1 MNENT
6 EMPKVRKVVLL
17 ITPSREYTRGLL
29 RGIAKYSRIQ
39 GLWAF
44 YRPLD
49 YREPKGKERILPL
62 LKTWNPD
69 GILMRE
75 PQKIKDIIA
84 MGVPTVSC
92 PYTRERIPG
101 ITNIMT
107 DHVNVGKM
115 GAEHLL
121 ELGFQR
127 FAYCGFNDWWW
138 SQKRGEV
145 FSKTVAEAGYP
156 TYFYPQPRA
165 KAKRTWDKELPIIAE
180 WLLTLPKP
188 IGLMACNDDRGEW
201 VIEACKIAGLNVP
214 DEVAIVGV
222 DNDPLIC
229 DLCDPPLSSIVLNV
243 EKAGYEAAA
252 LLDKMMAGERATRSD
267 IHVRPT
273 HVTIRQS
280 TDVLAVD
287 DANVV
292 AAIRFIRQHSKTVIQ
307 VSDVVSAVAL
317 SRRVLEKRFRNI
329 LGHSIH
335 DEIRRT
341 RVEQIIQMLAE
352 TAMSISEI
360 AQALGFSDAAHI
372 SRYFRREQG
381 MSPLAY
387 RKHYLGQ

>member
-1 MNENT
+1 
-6 EMPKVRKVVLL
+6 MPKVRKVVLL

-29 RGIAKYSRIQ
+29 RGIAKYSRTQ

-49 YREPKGKERILPL
+49 YREPKGKERLLPL
-62 LKTWNPD
+62 MKTWNPD

-75 PQKIKDIIA
+75 PHKIKDIIA
-84 MGVPTVSC
+84 MGVPTISC
-92 PYTRERIPG
+92 PYTRQRIPG

-107 DHVNVGKM
+107 DHVSVGKM

-121 ELGFQR
+121 ERGFQR
-127 FAYCGFNDWWW
+127 FAYCGFDDWWW
-138 SQKRGEV
+138 SRKRGEV
-145 FSKTVAEAGYP
+145 FSKTAAEAGYP

-165 KAKRTWDKELPIIAE
+165 KAKRTWDKELPIIAD
-180 WLLTLPKP
+180 WLRTLPKP

-222 DNDPLIC
+222 DNDQLIC

-243 EKAGYEAAA
+243 EKAGYKAAA
-252 LLDKMMAGERATRSD
+252 LLDKMMAGERATHRD
-267 IHVRPT
+267 LRVRPT
-273 HVTIRQS
+273 YVAVRQS
-280 TDVLAVD
+280 TDVLAID
-287 DANVV
+287 DASVA

-307 VSDVVSAVAL
+307 VNDVVNAVAL
-317 SRRVLEKRFRNI
+317 SRRVLEKRFRTI
-329 LGHSIH
+329 LGRSIH

-352 TAMSISEI
+352 TVMSISEI
-360 AQALGFSDAAHI
+360 AQALGFSDVAHI
-372 SRYFRREQG
+372 SRYFRREKG

-387 RKHYLGQ
+387 RKRYLGQ

>member
-1 MNENT
+1 MKV
-6 EMPKVRKVVLL
+6 PKVRKVVLL

-29 RGIAKYSRIQ
+29 RGIARYTRTQ

-44 YRPLD
+44 YRPID
-49 YREPKGKERILPL
+49 YREPKGKERLLPL
-62 LKTWNPD
+62 LKSWEPD

-75 PQKIKDIIA
+75 PHKIQDIIA
-84 MGVPTVSC
+84 MGVPTISC
-92 PYTRERIPG
+92 PYTREKIPG

-107 DHVNVGKM
+107 DHVSVGKT

-121 ELGFQR
+121 ECGFQR
-127 FAYCGFNDWWW
+127 FAYCGFDDWWW
-138 SQKRGEV
+138 SRKRGEA
-145 FSKTVAEAGYP
+145 FGKTAAEAGYP

-165 KAKRTWDKELPIIAE
+165 KAKRTWDKELPIIAD

-222 DNDPLIC
+222 DNDQLIC
-229 DLCDPPLSSIVLNV
+229 DLCAPPLSSIVLNV

-252 LLDKMMAGERATRSD
+252 LLDKMMAGERATNCD

-273 HVTIRQS
+273 HVAIRQS

-287 DANVV
+287 DAGVA

-307 VSDVVSAVAL
+307 VRNVVNAVAL
-317 SRRVLEKRFRNI
+317 SRRVLEKRFRTI

-341 RVEQIIQMLAE
+341 RVEQIIRMLGE
-352 TAMSISEI
+352 TVMSISEI
-360 AQALGFSDAAHI
+360 AQALGFSDVAHI
-372 SRYFRREQG
+372 SRYFRREKG

-387 RKHYLGQ
+387 RKRYLGQ

>member
-1 MNENT
+1 MT
-6 EMPKVRKVVLL
+6 KVRKVVLL
-17 ITPSREYTRGLL
+17 ITPSRQYTRGLL

-49 YREPKGKERILPL
+49 YREPKGKERLLPL
-62 LKTWNPD
+62 MKTWNPD

-75 PQKIKDIIA
+75 PHKIEDIIA
-84 MGVPTVSC
+84 MGVPTISC

-107 DHVNVGKM
+107 DHVSIGRM

-121 ELGFQR
+121 ERGFQR
-127 FAYCGFNDWWW
+127 FAYCGFDDWWW
-138 SQKRGEV
+138 SRRRGEA
-145 FSKTVAEAGYP
+145 FGKTAAETGYP
-156 TYFYPQPRA
+156 THFYPQPRA
-165 KAKRTWDKELPIIAE
+165 EAKRTWDKELPIIAD
-180 WLLTLPKP
+180 WLLKLPKP

-201 VIEACKIAGLNVP
+201 VIEACKIAGLSVP
-214 DEVAIVGV
+214 DEIAIVGV

-229 DLCDPPLSSIVLNV
+229 DLCNPPLSSIVLNV

-252 LLDKMMAGERATRSD
+252 RLDKMMAGEKASSCD
-267 IHVRPT
+267 IHVRPI
-273 HVTIRQS
+273 HVAIRQS
-280 TDVLAVD
+280 TDVLAVG
-287 DANVV
+287 DAEV
-292 AAIRFIRQHSKTVIQ
+292 AAAVRFIRQHPKTVLQ
-307 VSDVVSAVAL
+307 VNDVVSGVGL
-317 SRRVLEKRFRNI
+317 SRRVLEKRFRTI

-352 TAMSISEI
+352 TTMSISDI
-360 AQALGFSDAAHI
+360 AQTLGFSDVAHI
-372 SRYFRREQG
+372 SRYFRREKG

-387 RKHYLGQ
+387 RKRYLRQ

>member
-1 MNENT
+1 
-6 EMPKVRKVVLL
+6 MPKVKKVVLL

-49 YREPKGKERILPL
+49 YREPKGKERLLPL
-62 LKTWNPD
+62 LRAWEPD

-75 PQKIKDIIA
+75 PHRIEDIIA
-84 MGVPTVSC
+84 MGIPTISC

-101 ITNIMT
+101 ITNITT
-107 DHVNVGKM
+107 DHVSVGKT

-121 ELGFQR
+121 ERGFQQ
-127 FAYCGFNDWWW
+127 FAYCGFDDWWW
-138 SQKRGEV
+138 SRRRGE
-145 FSKTVAEAGYP
+145 FFGKTAEEAGYP
-156 TYFYPQPRA
+156 TYFYPQPRS
-165 KAKRTWDKELPIIAE
+165 KAKRTWDKELPIIAD

-201 VIEACKIAGLNVP
+201 VIEAAKIAGLNVP

-222 DNDPLIC
+222 DNDQLIC
-229 DLCDPPLSSIVLNV
+229 DLCAPPLSSIVLNV

-252 LLDKMMAGERATRSD
+252 LLDKVMAGERATRCD

-273 HVTIRQS
+273 HVAIRQS

-287 DANVV
+287 DVNVA

-307 VSDVVSAVAL
+307 VSDVVDTVEL
-317 SRRVLEKRFRNI
+317 SRRVLEKRFRAI

-341 RVEQIIQMLAE
+341 RVEQINQMLAE
-352 TAMSISEI
+352 TTMSISDI
-360 AQALGFSDAAHI
+360 AHALGFSDVAHI
-372 SRYFRREQG
+372 SRYFKRETG
-381 MSPLAY
+381 MSPFIYCKRYL
-387 RKHYLGQ
+387 RK

>member
-1 MNENT
+1 LNEDT
-6 EMPKVRKVVLL
+6 EMPKVRKVILL

-49 YREPKGKERILPL
+49 YREPKGKERL
-62 LKTWNPD
+62 LTLMKTWNPD

-75 PQKIKDIIA
+75 PRKTKDIIA
-84 MGVPTVSC
+84 MGVPTISC

-107 DHVNVGKM
+107 DHVNVGKI

-121 ELGFQR
+121 ERGFQR
-127 FAYCGFNDWWW
+127 FAYCGFDDWWW
-138 SQKRGEV
+138 SRKRGEV
-145 FSKTVAEAGYP
+145 FSKTAAEAGYP

-165 KAKRTWDKELPIIAE
+165 KAKRTWDKELPIIAD

-188 IGLMACNDDRGEW
+188 IGLMTCNDDRGEW

-222 DNDPLIC
+222 DNDQLIC

-252 LLDKMMAGERATRSD
+252 LLDKMMAGEKATSCD
-267 IHVRPT
+267 IHVRPI
-273 HVTIRQS
+273 HVAIRQS
-280 TDVLAVD
+280 TDVLGVD
-287 DANVV
+287 DTNVA

-317 SRRVLEKRFRNI
+317 SRRVREERFRTF
-329 LGHSIH
+329 LGRSIH

-341 RVEQIIQMLAE
+341 RVELIIQMLAE

-360 AQALGFSDAAHI
+360 AQALGFSDVAHV
-372 SRYFRREQG
+372 SRYFKREIG
-381 MSPLAY
+381 MSPLTY
-387 RKHYLGQ
+387 RKRYLGQ

>member
-1 MNENT
+1 MKKT
-6 EMPKVRKVVLL
+6 KVRKVVLL

-29 RGIAKYSRIQ
+29 RGVAKYSRIQ

-49 YREPKGKERILPL
+49 YREPKGKERLLPL
-62 LKTWNPD
+62 MKTWNPD

-75 PQKIKDIIA
+75 PHKIEDIIA
-84 MGVPTVSC
+84 MGVPTISC
-92 PYTRERIPG
+92 PYTKERIPG

-121 ELGFQR
+121 ELGFQQ

-138 SQKRGEV
+138 SRKRGEA

-165 KAKRTWDKELPIIAE
+165 KAKRTWDKELPVIAN

-188 IGLMACNDDRGEW
+188 IGLMTCNDDRGEW

-252 LLDKMMAGERATRSD
+252 LLDKMMAGERATRCD

-287 DANVV
+287 DANVA

-372 SRYFRREQG
+372 SRYFRREKG

>member
-1 MNENT
+1 
-6 EMPKVRKVVLL
+6 
-17 ITPSREYTRGLL
+17 
-29 RGIAKYSRIQ
+29 
-39 GLWAF
+39 
-44 YRPLD
+44 
-49 YREPKGKERILPL
+49 
-62 LKTWNPD
+62 
-69 GILMRE
+69 MRE
-75 PQKIKDIIA
+75 PHKIEDIIA
-84 MGVPTVSC
+84 MGIPTVSC

-121 ELGFQR
+121 ELGFQQ

-138 SQKRGEV
+138 SRKRGEA

-165 KAKRTWDKELPIIAE
+165 KAKRTWDKELPVIAD

-188 IGLMACNDDRGEW
+188 IGLMTCNDDRGEW

-273 HVTIRQS
+273 HVTTRQS

-287 DANVV
+287 DANVA
-292 AAIRFIRQHSKTVIQ
+292 AAIRFIRQHSKAVVQ
-307 VSDVVSAVAL
+307 VGDVVDAVAL
-317 SRRVLEKRFRNI
+317 SRRVLEKRFRAI
-329 LGHSIH
+329 LGRSIH

-372 SRYFRREQG
+372 SRYFRREKG

>member
-1 MNENT
+1 
-6 EMPKVRKVVLL
+6 MPKVRKVVLL

-29 RGIAKYSRIQ
+29 RGIAKYSRTQ
-39 GLWAF
+39 GLWTF

-49 YREPKGKERILPL
+49 YREPKGKDGLLSL

-75 PQKIKDIIA
+75 PHKTEDIIA
-84 MGVPTVSC
+84 MGFPTISC

-107 DHVNVGKM
+107 DHISVGKM

-121 ELGFQR
+121 ERGFQQ

-138 SQKRGEV
+138 SRKRGDV
-145 FSKTVAEAGYP
+145 FGKTAAEAGYP
-156 TYFYPQPRA
+156 TYFYPQPRV
-165 KAKRTWDKELPIIAE
+165 KAKRTCDKELPIIAD

-201 VIEACKIAGLNVP
+201 VVEACKIAEVNVP
-214 DEVAIVGV
+214 DEIAIVGV
-222 DNDPLIC
+222 DNDQLIC
-229 DLCDPPLSSIVLNV
+229 DLCNPPLSSIVLNI

-252 LLDKMMAGERATRSD
+252 TLDKMMDGERASSCD

-273 HVTIRQS
+273 HVAIRQS

-287 DANVV
+287 DASVA

-307 VSDVVSAVAL
+307 VNDVVNVVPL
-317 SRRVLEKRFRNI
+317 SRRVLEKRFRTI
-329 LGHSIH
+329 LGRSIH
-335 DEIRRT
+335 DEIRCT
-341 RVEQIIQMLAE
+341 RVEQIIRMLAE
-352 TAMSISEI
+352 TVMPISEI
-360 AQALGFSDAAHI
+360 AQALGFSDVAHI
-372 SRYFRREQG
+372 SRYFRREKG

-387 RKHYLGQ
+387 RKRYLGQ